1 MDKRKRVIIVLV
13 LLLFTSFGS
22 YMRITANSNIRMVDT
37 LIIFATGA
45 IFGLLLHQIIS
56 LIKKKDQ

>member
-13 LLLFTSFGS
+13 ILLVTSTGS
-22 YMRITANSNIRMVDT
+22 YMRITANSNIRAVDT

-45 IFGLLLHQIIS
+45 IFGLLLQQIIL
-56 LIKKKDQ
+56 LIKKEDQ